1 VVSLKA
7 HDRIAPPAVTPTRD
21 RRVGAGQPGRPTASL
36 KALTLRAVG
45 TTDDAMTR
53 PRRARIEDVAQAAA
67 VSVATVSRALRG
79 LPNVA
84 ESTRA
89 RVVEVARILQY
100 EPDPAAARLA
110 AGRTRTVIIVVP
122 HLASWYFSTV
132 IAGAEAVCNESGY
145 EFLVVGVGSQT
156 ECDRLLD
163 ERSRL
168 ERRADGVVLVN
179 IPATN
184 EQAASLRD
192 RGVSMATIGTRVDG
206 APSVFIDDDEVGRLA
221 AVTLADFGHRRIGL
235 ITGIGEDPLNFAVPR
250 HRTAGFLA
258 GLHERGLDFDER
270 CEADGNFGIDGG
282 QEAMATLLDL
292 DAPPTAVFAMSDE
305 MAFGALMEL
314 KRRGM
319 SPGHDVSVLGVDDH
333 DVARVL
339 ELSTIRQEVASQGAA
354 AARSLI
360 LAMTNAPLDLTPHL
374 SSIELVLR
382 ATTGAPP
389 PTT

>member
-1 VVSLKA
+1 MMGPL
-7 HDRIAPPAVTPTRD
+7 DPPA
-21 RRVGAGQPGRPTASL
+21 L
-36 KALTLRAVG
+36 
-45 TTDDAMTR
+45 R

-84 ESTRA
+84 DSTRA
-89 RVVEVARILQY
+89 RVIEVALQLQY

-179 IPATN
+179 LPASAA
-184 EQAASLRD
+184 QAASLRD
-192 RGVSMATIGTRVDG
+192 RGVSLSTIGTRTPG
-206 APSVFIDDDEVGRLA
+206 APSVFIDDVEVGRLA
-221 AVTLADFGHRRIGL
+221 AVTLAGLGHVRIGL
-235 ITGIGEDPLNFAVPR
+235 ISGLGDDPLNFQVPKR
-250 HRTAGFLA
+250 RATGFVA
-258 GLHERGLDFDER
+258 GLAEFGVPFDQQM
-270 CEADGNFGIDGG
+270 EAGGNFGIDGG
-282 QEAMATLLDL
+282 QEAMAALLERDE
-292 DAPPTAVFAMSDE
+292 PPTAVFAMSDE

-314 KRRGM
+314 KRCGLTA
-319 SPGHDVSVLGVDDH
+319 GVDVSVLGVDDH

-339 ELSTIRQEVASQGAA
+339 ELSTIRQQVAAQGAA
-354 AARSLI
+354 AARLLI
-360 LAMTNAPLDLTPHL
+360 SAMSGQSVDLEPQL
-374 SSIELVLR
+374 SSIEVVLR
-382 ATTGAPP
+382 ATTGHPP
-389 PTT
+389 ISS

>member
-1 VVSLKA
+1 
-7 HDRIAPPAVTPTRD
+7 
-21 RRVGAGQPGRPTASL
+21 
-36 KALTLRAVG
+36 
-45 TTDDAMTR
+45 
-53 PRRARIEDVAQAAA
+53 
-67 VSVATVSRALRG
+67 VATVSRALRG

-84 ESTRA
+84 ESTRT
-89 RVVEVARILQY
+89 RVIEVAQRLQY

-145 EFLVVGVGSQT
+145 EFLVVGVGNQT

-179 IPATN
+179 IPASD

-192 RGVSMATIGTRVDG
+192 RGVSLSTIGTSVAG
-206 APSVFIDDDEVGRLA
+206 APSVFIDDVEVGRLA
-221 AVTLADFGHRRIGL
+221 AVTLADLGHRRIGL
-235 ITGIGEDPLNFAVPR
+235 ISGLGEDPLNFAVPK
-250 HRTAGFLA
+250 HRAAGFLA
-258 GLHERGLDFDER
+258 GLHERGLEFDER
-270 CEADGNFGIDGG
+270 CEAGGNFGIDGG
-282 QEAMATLLDL
+282 QEAMAALLDL
-292 DAPPTAVFAMSDE
+292 DEAPTAVFAMSDE

-314 KRRGM
+314 KRRGLR
-319 SPGHDVSVLGVDDH
+319 PGHDVSLLGVDDH

-339 ELSTIRQEVASQGAA
+339 ELSTIRQQVPAQGAA

-360 LAMTNAPLDLTPHL
+360 LAMTKAPLDLAPQL

-382 ATTGAPP
+382 ATTGPP
-389 PTT
+389 PSSC